1 MKNFIKRL
9 VPFALA
15 AVMLCILAVSASAAN
30 EYVKWELS
38 EDISTLTGEGKV
50 YTRYEE
56 PFAFEEKAKT
66 EYRYANEVSC
76 FGKNF
81 SVYAPYKGADLV
93 YLYNYDYGYVI
104 YCATEEAMASVDRFF
119 NGEGEYYLETD
130 YGYFSKLDV
139 SLKDAIFEDKGDA
152 QTRTEDVY
160 GLKNTEQ
167 YDIVVFD
174 ESDTFYYAIGKLF
187 KLDGS
192 YWFADYSELPNNCF
206 TADGDLS
213 FRSGEITLR
222 AVDVSLTDKID
233 SEASVAMYRSIKTT
247 WEDYQPYYEQDT
259 SEMPESVFWIVYSI
273 IGFAIP
279 AIIGGTAAVVANLK
293 KLKKPKYFYSVSIC
307 CAVWIICAV
316 IIAIMV
322 A

>member
-15 AVMLCILAVSASAAN
+15 AVMLCILAVSVSAEN

-38 EDISTLTGEGKV
+38 EDMSTLTGEGKV
-50 YTRYEE
+50 YTRYDE
-56 PFAFEEKAKT
+56 PFAFEERAK
-66 EYRYANEVSC
+66 ECYIYANDVSYYDE
-76 FGKNF
+76 NF
-81 SVYAPYKGADLV
+81 DVYAPYKGADFV
-93 YLYNYDYGYVI
+93 YLYNYDDVYVI
-104 YCATEEAMASVDRFF
+104 YYSTDEARASLDTFF
-119 NGEGEYYLETD
+119 NGEGEYYLKEA
-130 YGYFSKLDV
+130 YYYFSRVDV
-139 SLKDAIFEDKGDA
+139 SLKDAIFEDKCVVEI
-152 QTRTEDVY
+152 RTEEVY
-160 GLKNTEQ
+160 KLKNAQQ
-167 YDIVVFD
+167 YDLVVFD
-174 ESDTFYYAIGKLF
+174 ESDTFYYALGKLF
-187 KLDGS
+187 KLDGR
-192 YWFADYSELPNNCF
+192 YWFVDYSELPNNCF
-206 TADGDLS
+206 TADGELS

-222 AVDVSLTDKID
+222 AVDASLTDKID
-233 SEASVAMYRSIKTT
+233 SEAIVARYRGTKTT

-279 AIIGGTAAVVANLK
+279 AIIGGAAAVVANLK
-293 KLKKPKYFYSVSIC
+293 KLKKPRYFYSVSIS